1 MSERVWQQNVLLTKG
16 KLVNTEQTVGRK
28 SVGKKLGGMLTKQQ
42 PPRMTTKDRQ
52 IKVEPYCRTSSASAM
67 HCSTLETAQRF
78 SEDADHGKLHPVSPG
93 WNEEGKCRKEG
104 AVYNAGLQRVQFCNI
119 MSMDCYPRWSIS

>member
-1 MSERVWQQNVLLTKG
+1 M
-16 KLVNTEQTVGRK
+16 
-28 SVGKKLGGMLTKQQ
+28 GKKLGGMLTKQQ
-42 PPRMTTKDRQ
+42 PPRMTTQDRQ
-52 IKVEPYCRTSSASAM
+52 IKVEPYCRTSSAPAIM

-78 SEDADHGKLHPVSPG
+78 NEDADHGKLHPVSPG
-93 WNEEGKCRKEG
+93 WYEEGKCRKEG